1 MFLLKNVAK
10 HLVHN
15 CEKFQVVSNNIELID
30 SKVPKV
36 SHFQKGGA
44 YDFVGRRKKGPKNPA
59 FFGKSMKNRMSSNCC
74 SSLNFDARIILKVS
88 A

>member
-44 YDFVGRRKKGPKNPA
+44 YDFVGRRKKRAK
-59 FFGKSMKNRMSSNCC
+59 KSRLFWKI
-74 SSLNFDARIILKVS
+74 DEK
-88 A
+88 